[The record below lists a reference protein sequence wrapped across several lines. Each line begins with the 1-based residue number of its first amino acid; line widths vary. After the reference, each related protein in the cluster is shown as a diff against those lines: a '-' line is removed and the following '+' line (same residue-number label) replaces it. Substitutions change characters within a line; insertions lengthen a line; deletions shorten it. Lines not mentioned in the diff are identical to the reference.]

1 MRKKQDVFV
10 QMNVLVPE
18 RLRRLLVAK
27 ARKNK
32 LSLNKEVQARLE
44 QSFRPNAE
52 IRETLNVLSRAVD
65 LIKEEFES
73 IREQDAAKDDK
84 PDMS

>member
-1 MRKKQDVFV
+1 MRKKQDVLV

-18 RLRRLLVAK
+18 RLRGLLVAK

-44 QSFRPNAE
+44 ASFRPNAE

-65 LIKEEFES
+65 LIKEEFKS
-73 IREQDAAKDDK
+73 IKEQDTADDDK
-84 PDMS
+84 PET

>member
-1 MRKKQDVFV
+1 VRKKQDVLV

-18 RLRRLLVAK
+18 RLRGLLVAK

-44 QSFRPNAE
+44 ASFRPNAE

-65 LIKEEFES
+65 LIKEEFKS
-73 IREQDAAKDDK
+73 IKEQDTADDDK
-84 PDMS
+84 PET